1 MPIDN
6 NKNEQ
11 NNQDFF
17 LNQLRKDK
25 TAVTVYLINGVKL
38 QGVVTGFDNFSVML
52 KRDGHTQLIYKHAVS
67 TVMPSSAVVFNE
79 NEKE

>member
-25 TAVTVYLINGVKL
+25 TAVTVYLINGV
-38 QGVVTGFDNFSVML
+38 
-52 KRDGHTQLIYKHAVS
+52 
-67 TVMPSSAVVFNE
+67 
-79 NEKE
+79 